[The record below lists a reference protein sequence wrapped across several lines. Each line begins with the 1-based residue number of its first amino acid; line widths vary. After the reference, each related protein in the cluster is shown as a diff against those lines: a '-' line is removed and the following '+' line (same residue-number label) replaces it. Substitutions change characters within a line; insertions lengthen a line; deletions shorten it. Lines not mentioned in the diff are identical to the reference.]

1 MDLVYFTPFIL
12 WMMSLSPPTAHGNL
26 KLEPDIHES
35 VTSHHPIIILP
46 FIESMFGRTLRN
58 TVHEKNRL
66 GIPPPNSSWHMGI
79 WLCVARVLA
88 LGFSE
93 SYNNNNRTSDLSCL
107 HHRLPNLE
115 ALHSLFRRSR
125 DLAIWTL
132 FTRGGTWFVNGVH

>member
-35 VTSHHPIIILP
+35 ATSHQPIIIILP
-46 FIESMFGRTLRN
+46 FIESMFGRTFRN

-66 GIPPPNSSWHMGI
+66 GIPPPTRHGTWAYG
-79 WLCVARVLA
+79 LCVARVLA
-88 LGFSE
+88 LGFCE

-107 HHRLPNLE
+107 HHRVPNLE
-115 ALHSLFRRSR
+115 ALHSLFRISR

-132 FTRGGTWFVNGVH
+132 FTREGT